1 MAGNPPDRH
10 DMTAQQFD
18 ALAELIRM
26 RPGPSREAA
35 RLVLVDGA
43 PLKLA
48 ASAAGIT
55 VGGTSNAVQRVR
67 RALGLA
73 KIAAGLLVCS

>member
-1 MAGNPPDRH
+1 
-10 DMTAQQFD
+10 MTSQQFD

-26 RPGPSREAA
+26 QPGASRQAA
-35 RLVLVDGA
+35 RLVLVDGT
-43 PLKLA
+43 PLQLA
-48 ASAAGIT
+48 ATAAGIT

-73 KIAAGLLVCS
+73 QIGAGAKPA

>member
-1 MAGNPPDRH
+1 MAKKQSFGLG
-10 DMTAQQFD
+10 TIVGA
-18 ALAELIRM
+18 
-26 RPGPSREAA
+26 
-35 RLVLVDGA
+35 VDGA